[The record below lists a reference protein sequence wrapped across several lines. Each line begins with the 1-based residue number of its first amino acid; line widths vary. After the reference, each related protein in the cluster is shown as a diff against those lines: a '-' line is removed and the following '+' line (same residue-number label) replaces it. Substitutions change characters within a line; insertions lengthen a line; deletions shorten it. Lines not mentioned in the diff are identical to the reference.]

1 MVTFFVLNVTCALM
15 EIIGFI
21 LGILIGMS
29 LGLIGSGGSILTIP
43 VLVYL
48 MQIVPS
54 TASAYSLFI
63 VGISALAGSINGAK
77 EKLLSAHVAFYFGL
91 PSILAIFVMRKYIMP
106 RVPAT
111 LFTLSDFMFSKDLV
125 IMMAFAVLM
134 ILSSISM
141 IRKNPKDVQQEVNLT
156 TGKIIAQGLIIGLLT
171 GFVGVGGGFLII
183 PTLIYEAKLPMRKA
197 VATSLVIIAC
207 NSLIGFAGSVDNI
220 SIDWAFL
227 LAFTGFAVVG
237 IFTGMYLSQKIS
249 SEKLKPAFGWFI
261 LAIGIYILVKEIL
274 FN

>member
-1 MVTFFVLNVTCALM
+1 M

-48 MQIVPS
+48 MQVVPS

-63 VGISALAGSINGAK
+63 VGVSALAGSIKGAK
-77 EKLLSAHVAFYFGL
+77 EKLLSYRVAFYFGL
-91 PSILAIFVMRKYIMP
+91 PSIVSIFVMRKYIMP
-106 RVPAT
+106 KVPT
-111 LFTLSDFMFSKDLV
+111 TIFTIGDFVFTKDLI
-125 IMMAFAVLM
+125 IMMVFAVLM

-141 IRKNPKDVQQEVNLT
+141 IRKNLVDAQDEVRLT
-156 TGKIIAQGLIIGLLT
+156 IGKIILQGLIIGLLT

-220 SIDWAFL
+220 SIDWTFL
-227 LAFTGFAVVG
+227 LSFTGFAVVG
-237 IFTGMYLSQKIS
+237 IFTGMFLSRKIS

-261 LAIGIYILVKEIL
+261 LAIGIYILIKEIV
-274 FN
+274 FK

>member
-1 MVTFFVLNVTCALM
+1 M

-63 VGISALAGSINGAK
+63 VGFSALVGSIKGAK
-77 EKLLSAHVAFYFGL
+77 QQLLSYPIALYFGIPSVISIFMMRRYLVPLL
-91 PSILAIFVMRKYIMP
+91 PN
-106 RVPAT
+106 T
-111 LFTLSDFMFSKDLV
+111 LFTVGNFTFSKDLV
-125 IMMAFAVLM
+125 IMLVFAILM
-134 ILSSISM
+134 ILSSFSM
-141 IRKNPKDVQQEVNLT
+141 IRKTLIDNREEASPT
-156 TGKIIAQGLIIGLLT
+156 HAKIAFQGIIVGLLT

-183 PTLIYEAKLPMRKA
+183 PTLIYQAKLPMKKA
-197 VATSLVIIAC
+197 VATSLVIIAF
-207 NSLIGFAGSVDNI
+207 NSLIGFAGSISNI
-220 SIDWAFL
+220 TIDWRFL
-227 LAFTGFAVVG
+227 LSFTAFAVIG

-249 SEKLKPAFGWFI
+249 SEKLKPTFGWFI
-261 LAIGIYILVKEIL
+261 LVTGIYILIKEIVL
-274 FN
+274 K

>member
-1 MVTFFVLNVTCALM
+1 M

-63 VGISALAGSINGAK
+63 VGVSALAGSIKGAK
-77 EKLLSAHVAFYFGL
+77 QKLLSYRVALYFGV
-91 PSILAIFVMRKYIMP
+91 PSIISIFVMRKYIMALLP
-106 RVPAT
+106 ST
-111 LFTLSDFMFSKDLV
+111 LFTIGDFIFTKDLI
-125 IMMAFAVLM
+125 IMLVFAVLM

-141 IRKNPKDVQQEVNLT
+141 IRKNPVDTNSESELT
-156 TGKIIAQGLIIGLLT
+156 SGKIVLQGIIIGLLT

-183 PTLIYEAKLPMRKA
+183 PTLIYEAKLPMKKA
-197 VATSLVIIAC
+197 VATSLVIIAF
-207 NSLIGFAGSVDNI
+207 NSLIGFAGSISNI
-220 SIDWAFL
+220 TIHWGFL
-227 LAFTGFAVVG
+227 LSFTAFAVVG
-237 IFTGMYLSQKIS
+237 IFTGMFLSQKIS

-261 LAIGIYILVKEIL
+261 LITGIYILIKEIVL
-274 FN
+274 K